1 MSRNLRV
8 WSTAR
13 KWGQPGS
20 RGVQVSGAGPA
31 PLVSLTELADRCVLN
46 RFTTQRSR
54 HGGKTLCLPCASPL
68 LRGRAKHVDSHPLR
82 FSRVESLHASKT
94 VSRSEFGA

>member
-1 MSRNLRV
+1 VRSMSRNLRV

-31 PLVSLTELADRCVLN
+31 ALDQLAEMVGRVLFSQ
-46 RFTTQRSR
+46 FTHQPPMTGPQ
-54 HGGKTLCLPCASPL
+54 GVNG
-68 LRGRAKHVDSHPLR
+68 
-82 FSRVESLHASKT
+82 
-94 VSRSEFGA
+94 